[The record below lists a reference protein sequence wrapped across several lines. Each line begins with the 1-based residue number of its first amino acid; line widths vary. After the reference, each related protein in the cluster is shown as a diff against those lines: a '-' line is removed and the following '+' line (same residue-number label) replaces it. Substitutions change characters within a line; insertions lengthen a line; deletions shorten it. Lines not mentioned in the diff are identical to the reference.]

1 MISDKAR
8 QTARILRGAAPAV
21 TVATVV
27 PLIIFYSVS
36 AADGMRS
43 GIIASLSWAY
53 LMLGVQFLVRRRIS
67 GLLVLTAVT
76 LTIRCVTWAIDQ
88 STFTYFAVPVA
99 ETVLTS
105 ALFVG
110 TLLIGRPLLVSL
122 ARDFVPS
129 LGDHVGGDSHRRLV
143 RDLSCVWGIVYL
155 GSALTSGTILLTQN
169 LHWFL
174 LLHQAAGWLWTGSGI
189 LISVIYGHRHGKEL
203 VGLAL
208 GGLRPTPTPAV
219 AS

>member
-1 MISDKAR
+1 MVSDTAR
-8 QTARILRGAAPAV
+8 QAARLVGGAAPAIL
-21 TVATVV
+21 VATVI
-27 PLIIFYSVS
+27 PLALFYSLS
-36 AADGMRS
+36 AAAGMRA
-43 GIIASLSWAY
+43 GIIASLAWAY
-53 LMLGVQFLVRRRIS
+53 LMLAGQMVVRRRIS

-76 LTIRCVTWAIDQ
+76 LTIRCVTWVISQ

-99 ETVLTS
+99 ETVFTA

-110 TLLIGRPLLVSL
+110 TLIIGRPLLVSL

-129 LGDHVGGDSHRRLV
+129 LGDHLRGDRHRRLV
-143 RDLSCVWGIVYL
+143 RDLSCVWGAVYM

-174 LLHQAAGWLWTGSGI
+174 LLHQAAGWVWTGSGI
-189 LISVIYGHRHGKEL
+189 LVSILYGRRHGKEL

-208 GGLRPTPTPAV
+208 GGLRPAPAMAV
-219 AS
+219 